1 MMPLSRHV
9 LSLQTRLHRWS
20 ILGTIIPPTTD
31 EGFEGGVLW
40 EMKLESTSFGVGV
53 DHEQMSTHGPKEGLG
68 LGSEHLLSVHQVLG
82 YQQDLYEVDHHKAVY

>member
-1 MMPLSRHV
+1 
-9 LSLQTRLHRWS
+9 
-20 ILGTIIPPTTD
+20 
-31 EGFEGGVLW
+31 
-40 EMKLESTSFGVGV
+40 MKLESTSFGVGV